1 MVRIKTSFAFKVKIN
16 FLTIN
21 NLRVTSRMR
30 FSPTFSLY
38 VIRSLLLNVFY
49 VFLAFCFISFILD
62 LLELIRKAQGKEIF
76 IGQMLRIVYYKL
88 PYMSFAFLPF
98 IFLFGSILTFT
109 KLNNNFEIAA
119 AKSVGISICSLCIP
133 LISTVLLLSIL
144 ILWVLHPISAIFLD
158 KNRALQSKYFDH
170 KSYLVSVHSKGIW
183 LYDHTNNPVDEKV
196 INAKNVIE
204 NGKALSKVSLYYS
217 GAKRD
222 FTTSY
227 IAKTV
232 TLENGF
238 LVMNDVIKYDPAID
252 AIHYEKLSLPTSLVA
267 DQIQESIADPDII
280 PFWSLND
287 FIKQVKQSGF
297 SSLKHE
303 VYYQSMLVS
312 PLLYISLM
320 LIALSCSLNLPRQGK
335 LGVVFIVGSIIAIGI
350 FFIDKI
356 VNVMALTG
364 ILPISVAVL
373 APSLT
378 YLLISIAVLIH
389 YEEG

>member
-1 MVRIKTSFAFKVKIN
+1 
-16 FLTIN
+16 
-21 NLRVTSRMR
+21 MR
-30 FSPTFSLY
+30 FSSTFSLY
-38 VIRSLLLNVFY
+38 VVRSLLLNLFY

-76 IGQMLRIVYYKL
+76 IGQMLRIVFYKV
-88 PYMSFAFLPF
+88 PFMTFSFLPF

-119 AKSVGISICSLCIP
+119 AKSAGISIWSLCIP
-133 LISTVLLLSIL
+133 LMSTVLILSIL

-158 KNRALQSKYFDH
+158 KNRALQSKYFDY
-170 KSYLVSVHSKGIW
+170 KSYLVSVHSNGIW
-183 LYDHTNNPVDEKV
+183 LYDHTDNPEDEKV
-196 INAKNVIE
+196 VNAKNVIE
-204 NGKALSKVSLYYS
+204 HGKALSKVSIYYS
-217 GAKRD
+217 GIKKD

-227 IAKTV
+227 IANSV

-238 LVMNDVIKYDPAID
+238 LVMSDVMKYDPGIN
-252 AIHYEKLSLPTSLVA
+252 AIHYEKLSLPTNLVA

-280 PFWSLND
+280 PFWNLSE

-303 VYYQSMLVS
+303 LYYQSMLAS
-312 PLLYISLM
+312 PVLYISLM

-335 LGVVFIVGSIIAIGI
+335 LGVVFIVGSIIAVAI

-364 ILPISVAVL
+364 VLPISVAVL
-373 APSLT
+373 APSIA
-378 YLLISIAVLIH
+378 YLLLSIAALIH